1 MREWRHASCT
11 KRTGWLAAVRGTERH
26 KEVQRDGGRP
36 VGGDRIQRLRRVML
50 ASAIVVTAFLVCW
63 VAGGVA
69 RFWGEGR
76 WLAVVVGVVLGAAA
90 IDVITGVVH
99 WACDRFG
106 DASTPIVGPLLIRA
120 FREHHDDPQSIVE
133 HDWVET
139 NGEPC
144 VVTALALIG
153 LTLIEPHAH
162 SSSAAFAVTAVW
174 TMAIL
179 GGSANQAHKWAHTPR
194 APRFVRSL
202 QRAGLTLSPE
212 RHARHHQGPHDEA
225 YCISTGW
232 MNPLLDRLGIWS
244 RLERSLKGTT

>member
-1 MREWRHASCT
+1 M
-11 KRTGWLAAVRGTERH
+11 H
-26 KEVQRDGGRP
+26 KEIQRDGGRTA
-36 VGGDRIQRLRRVML
+36 VGDGIQRLRRIVQV
-50 ASAIVVTAFLVCW
+50 SAIVVTAFLVCW
-63 VAGGVA
+63 VAVGIA
-69 RFWGEGR
+69 RFLGEGQ
-76 WLAVVVGVVLGAAA
+76 WLAVVFGVVLGAAV

-133 HDWVET
+133 HDLVET

-144 VVTALALIG
+144 VITALALIS
-153 LTLIEPHAH
+153 LALIEPQVH

-174 TMAIL
+174 TMAVL
-179 GGSANQAHKWAHTPR
+179 GASANQAHKWAHMPE
-194 APRFVRSL
+194 APRLVRLL
-202 QRAGLTLSPE
+202 QRSGLTLSPE
-212 RHARHHQGPHDEA
+212 KHARHHRGLHDEA

-232 MNPLLDRLGIWS
+232 MNPLLDRLGIWA